1 MSEVNARILLWGIE
15 GAGKSATLA
24 MIHKKLRPDLRGE
37 LRREATRLD
46 PTIYFETLS
55 ITIGEIGD
63 LSMRLEVCAVPGAP
77 DQAMTRKQLLDE
89 VDGIVIVLDASP
101 DRIDANYAAIDEL
114 RASLAAYGRR
124 LDAFPIVLQYNK
136 RDIADPF
143 AIEELH
149 RRIGLDQAAVFETI
163 ATTGH
168 GILATLTT
176 ISKHV
181 VRSRRAESGQTGPA
195 PADSAATTPAP
206 ASSSGTGTGT
216 GTATA
221 STRASTTAPTIT
233 PEATPESIREPA
245 TEIADSTSLSHEILE
260 AAILAE
266 ADSQDPDPISEL
278 IEMDVATRAQ
288 PDWNATSGTATKPT
302 GGFGADLRIVSIG
315 QASLE
320 SDGGVRLPLVL
331 GDESGQTRTVV
342 LSLKLDALLPGG
354 EN

>member
-1 MSEVNARILLWGIE
+1 MPELNARILLWGIE
-15 GAGKSATLA
+15 GAGKSSTLRT
-24 MIHKKLRPDLRGE
+24 IHDKLRPDLRGE
-37 LRREATRLD
+37 LRKQPTRLD
-46 PTIYFETLS
+46 PTVYFETLA
-55 ITIGEIGD
+55 IKLGEIGGM
-63 LSMRLEVCAVPGAP
+63 SMQLEICAVPGAP

-89 VDGIVIVLDASP
+89 VDGIVIILDASP

-163 ATTGH
+163 ATSGH

-181 VRSRRAESGQTGPA
+181 VRSRRAEGVQA
-195 PADSAATTPAP
+195 RAAAVDSAAT
-206 ASSSGTGTGT
+206 S
-216 GTATA
+216 ATA
-221 STRASTTAPTIT
+221 PQKST
-233 PEATPESIREPA
+233 PEAPKPA
-245 TEIADSTSLSHEILE
+245 TEVAPAAMLETTAANEVLDSTSHEILE

-266 ADSQDPDPISEL
+266 ADSEEPDPISQL
-278 IEMDVATRAQ
+278 IEMDVAATTQ
-288 PDWNATSGTATKPT
+288 PDWNAVSGVATKPE
-302 GGFGADLRIVSIG
+302 GVLGADLRIVSIG

-320 SDGGVRLPLVL
+320 GDGGVRLPLVL
-331 GDESGQTRTVV
+331 GDESGQTQTVV
-342 LSLKLDALLPGG
+342 LSLKIDALIKG
-354 EN
+354 EDH